1 MATYPGAGWVDDG
14 AAERLLAAYVRRKRF
29 EALLL
34 AGALTGGGQPQ
45 RQAQG
50 GGFER
55 MMEMLG

>member
-1 MATYPGAGWVDDG
+1 MDDG

-34 AGALTGGGQPQ
+34 ASALTGGGQPQ
-45 RQAQG
+45 PRAQG
-50 GGFER
+50 GGFDR